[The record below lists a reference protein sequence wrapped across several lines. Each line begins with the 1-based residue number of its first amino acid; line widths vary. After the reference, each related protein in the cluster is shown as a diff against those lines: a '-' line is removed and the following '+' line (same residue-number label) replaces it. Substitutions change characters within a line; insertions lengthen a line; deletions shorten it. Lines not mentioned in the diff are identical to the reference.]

1 MVNSGI
7 AITATVASLVIG
19 GLIFYVYSSSSSSGL
34 EKNTFT
40 PDYGRNSYVPTT
52 GNEFRPSEGGGRRK
66 NTSKN
71 KKNNN
76 NKKSKKVR

>member
-1 MVNSGI
+1 MVNSSV

-19 GLIFYVYSSSSSSGL
+19 GLIFYAYSSSSGL
-34 EKNTFT
+34 EKNAFT
-40 PDYGRNSYVPTT
+40 SDYGRNSYVSTT
-52 GNEFRPSEGGGRRK
+52 GNEFRPSEGGGRRR

-71 KKNNN
+71 KKHN

>member
-1 MVNSGI
+1 MVNSDV

-19 GLIFYVYSSSSSSGL
+19 GLFYYIYSSSSSL
-34 EKNTFT
+34 EKPGFT
-40 PDYGRNSYVPTT
+40 SDYGRNSFVSTT
-52 GNEFRPSEGGGRRK
+52 GNEFRPSEGGGRRR

-76 NKKSKKVR
+76 KKSKKVR